1 MPPLKPPVSDID
13 ASIAGRWGLI
23 SKLSRSQF
31 ALAALP
37 SPAVGFCDPLRFW
50 NRLLGWVH
58 RQKPVLRPLSDAEA
72 RSSPSSEEMPW
83 STAVN
88 LSNSSTD
95 SRSPAVALAPDGTVH
110 VLWEEGEEIYH
121 SHRSNA
127 GWSSPVRVATGERP
141 TLVVDGNGTVHAL
154 FANEFGGNWEIY
166 YVYLAGGHWTL
177 PRNISYTSGAS
188 GMPRLALAPDGLL
201 HAVWADTT
209 PGYSVIY
216 HGQQQGPYWINQ
228 PIPNARG
235 SVPALAVDGQ
245 GRLHVVWQDQD
256 TPASPFEIYY
266 SRRDGQEWSLPEN
279 ISASAS
285 AQSAIADLSL
295 DAQGTAYLV
304 WEEETGGGW
313 QIYHSYGRVGYW
325 SVPADISQSPNACH
339 LARVVITPQQVMHVA
354 WEEGTVLRSR
364 HKGAQA
370 GEWFPTETI
379 ASNPL
384 GLGDVALA
392 TAADGR
398 VHAVWAARMAGG
410 QRDIFHSERP
420 SALKH
425 KIIFPIV
432 MRDD

>member
-1 MPPLKPPVSDID
+1 MPLPKPLLVS
-13 ASIAGRWGLI
+13 AHAPAAGWWNVI
-23 SKLSRSQF
+23 SKL
-31 ALAALP
+31 
-37 SPAVGFCDPLRFW
+37 W
-50 NRLLGWVH
+50 NRLL
-58 RQKPVLRPLSDAEA
+58 RQIRSDQTPAAEPGSAVA
-72 RSSPSSEEMPW
+72 RSSRTLNDMPW
-83 STAVN
+83 SAAVN
-88 LSNSSTD
+88 LSNSSAD
-95 SRSPAVALAPDGTVH
+95 SRSPAVALAPDGAVH

-121 SHRSNA
+121 SYRGGA
-127 GWSSPVRVATGERP
+127 GWSPPLRVATGERP
-141 TLVVDGNGTVHAL
+141 TLVVDGSGTPHAL

-166 YVYLAGGHWTL
+166 YVRWECSHWTL

-188 GMPRLALAPDGLL
+188 GLPRIALAPDGLL

-235 SVPALAVDGQ
+235 SVPALAIDSQGQ
-245 GRLHVVWQDQD
+245 LHVVWQDQD
-256 TPASPFEIYY
+256 TPSTPFEIYY
-266 SRRDGQEWSLPEN
+266 SRWDGQGWSLPEN
-279 ISASAS
+279 VSASAS

-295 DAQGTAYLV
+295 DAKGAAYLV
-304 WEEETGGGW
+304 WEEQTGGGW

-325 SVPADISQSPNACH
+325 SVPADISQSPNDCH
-339 LARVVITPQQVMHVA
+339 LGRLVVTPQQVMHVA
-354 WEEGTVLRSR
+354 WEEGTTLRSR

-370 GEWFPTETI
+370 GDWFPTETI

-392 TAADGR
+392 AASDGR

-410 QRDIFHSERP
+410 PRDIFHSERP